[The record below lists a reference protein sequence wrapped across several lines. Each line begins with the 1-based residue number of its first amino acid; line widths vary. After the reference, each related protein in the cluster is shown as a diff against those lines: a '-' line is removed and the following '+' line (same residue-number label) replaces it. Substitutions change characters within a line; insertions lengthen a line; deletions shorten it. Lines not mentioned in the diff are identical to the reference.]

1 LATIDRVLDRLTRGI
16 ELVLAYA
23 FIVAVALN
31 FGNVVGRYGFG
42 RMMLGADE
50 IQIYIMVCMAFLGAA
65 VISWRREHLRMDVL
79 FKLFPRPVRSAL
91 RAIEMALVLVLAGFV
106 LDQSFAYALRVFNLG
121 QTSNTA
127 GVPMWIP
134 HSAIWLGFGLM
145 GLIALWQAV
154 KAVRTGS
161 VEQG

>member
-1 LATIDRVLDRLTRGI
+1 MIDRVLDRLTCGI
-16 ELVLAYA
+16 EQVLAYA
-23 FIVAVALN
+23 FIFAVALN
-31 FGNVVGRYGFG
+31 FANVVGRYGFG

-79 FKLFPRPVRSAL
+79 FNLFPRPVRTAL
-91 RAIEMALVLVLAGFV
+91 RVIEMALVLVLAGFV

-134 HSAIWLGFGLM
+134 HSAVWLGFGLM
-145 GLIALWQAV
+145 ALIALWEAI
-154 KAVRTGS
+154 KTVRAGTIGES
-161 VEQG
+161 